1 MLALVLLAVVGL
13 HYLYDPFESGVHV
26 WSMRRFVPVVFPLLM
41 LVVST
46 TVAAVVSRIARSY
59 RPVSAMAVAA
69 ALTGLVAG
77 TSLAVAGKPLWGGG
91 LAQTAAVAGT
101 FSADAVLLMSPGLAG
116 THVPTSLAYLHELDT
131 VLVQRGPS
139 GGRRPS
145 SIAQAIHLWLA
156 RGRPVFLV
164 FTDRDFLSFFAPE
177 FSLVEIG
184 HARIDLLMLERTR
197 SRAPQA
203 AVRGPIRLRVFQVRE
218 SDRVGRRSISGIPP
232 PTCSSGWKV
241 SILRN
246 ATAKGT
252 GRSAGARRLPRSR
265 SRAAETSP

>member
-1 MLALVLLAVVGL
+1 
-13 HYLYDPFESGVHV
+13 
-26 WSMRRFVPVVFPLLM
+26 M

-246 ATAKGT
+246 ATAKEDGT
-252 GRSAGARRLPRSR
+252 FRWSKALASLTITGGGDVALTVAGGRPAGGAAGGNRRANGRQGGGPAPAADRPRR
-265 SRAAETSP
+265 R